1 MKTPGSFFMGT
12 GMIEKLQLLP
22 YDLAF
27 ISHQIIGFLDNL
39 FVSVHL
45 LALAGDMGYQLSRPV
60 KGQ

>member
-1 MKTPGSFFMGT
+1 MGT

-27 ISHQIIGFLDNL
+27 ISHQIIGILDNL